1 MISLLYRPKQWLI
14 SDVLNRCTAPVLQE
28 VYFTAKRQQFLI
40 DQGYSYKVI
49 PSLLE
54 GPGEGVGWLGRCRV
68 SEGVGSDCRLFGVG

>member
-1 MISLLYRPKQWLI
+1 MVSPP
-14 SDVLNRCTAPVLQE
+14 SPRCLGVVPPVPQE

-54 GPGEGVGWLGRCRV
+54 SAGGCSAGRD
-68 SEGVGSDCRLFGVG
+68 GSCMLSVWSI